1 MIESDITRNMSDCED
16 SMQKPAC
23 DAHHPDCT
31 CDDCCQ
37 SSRSICEDRD
47 CAETQQP
54 SEGKT
59 KMRNK
64 LVPILANCVVLL
76 AAIGISGRIIEARLI
91 NHSPENSAVAIANLA
106 GNIAARNNQIRIISN
121 IGITTITPTARA
133 IAQRID
139 G

>member
-1 MIESDITRNMSDCED
+1 
-16 SMQKPAC
+16 
-23 DAHHPDCT
+23 
-31 CDDCCQ
+31 
-37 SSRSICEDRD
+37 
-47 CAETQQP
+47 
-54 SEGKT
+54 
-59 KMRNK
+59 MRNK